1 MFFEIH
7 DRLVA
12 ILKEDSVPSFQ
23 RMFVKYRECMVCG
36 YVITPQTLNF
46 IIATNALR
54 CAKFVLEGTAPKLGG
69 QRANPNYITSYGFFP
84 LHQAA
89 ETFSAD
95 MVELLLNYGALPNLR
110 TSGDRIIEGLLPLH
124 VAIENTCQHKY
135 LEDNLLSDQS
145 HMKGIV
151 EYIYKLIYLLCLPEM
166 KIFMDTTRVLASQ
179 TDNIVDKLWDYIK
192 HGKLVPLAILL
203 LAAQRHFRNLGGF
216 DRIQDLIDDSNFSLA
231 REECGLESGKNTKAQ
246 KKLKEKKAQFSNA
259 FMLVRI
265 ILNAGEALDA
275 YIQIHSKASHEEVL
289 GKVSAISRIMM
300 WVLVENCPYACP
312 VPDGV
317 LHEHGVCLF
326 HNLCFPHFAK

>member
-1 MFFEIH
+1 MDGSIQGTMTMFVEIH

-23 RMFVKYRECMVCG
+23 HMFVKYRECMVCG
-36 YVITPQTLNF
+36 YVITPQTLLF

-69 QRANPNYITSYGFFP
+69 QRANPNYITSFGFFP

-145 HMKGIV
+145 HMKGNV

-166 KIFMDTTRVLASQ
+166 VCVKSLRTSITT
-179 TDNIVDKLWDYIK
+179 
-192 HGKLVPLAILL
+192 LL
-203 LAAQRHFRNLGGF
+203 
-216 DRIQDLIDDSNFSLA
+216 
-231 REECGLESGKNTKAQ
+231 T
-246 KKLKEKKAQFSNA
+246 
-259 FMLVRI
+259 
-265 ILNAGEALDA
+265 
-275 YIQIHSKASHEEVL
+275 
-289 GKVSAISRIMM
+289 
-300 WVLVENCPYACP
+300 
-312 VPDGV
+312 
-317 LHEHGVCLF
+317 
-326 HNLCFPHFAK
+326 